1 VFVHTGRVDKQTL
14 TVEEAAKVLGI
25 GRNNAYDAIKRGELY
40 AIKIGK
46 RLVVPRRVL
55 ERMLNGPAT

>member
-1 VFVHTGRVDKQTL
+1 VDKQTL